1 MVPLTFLRK
10 KATRSVPLLLAAL
23 IFAGCG
29 TQAPDQS
36 TAHLQGSA
44 QADSGFYLQQ
54 MSQSSNDTRINW
66 QLLAIRALLKE
77 GKTQQA
83 AELFNQLPNDLN
95 DTQRR
100 EQSLLSAELKVALK
114 DYAAAKKVLGDID
127 VSALDKNQQAR
138 FWQTGITAE
147 QGRPSL
153 TLLRALIA
161 QEPLL
166 GGADKQKNID
176 ATWQAL
182 ASMTQ
187 EQAQALVINAD
198 ENVLQGW
205 LDLQQMWFNNRSD
218 PKMLKAGITDWQTR
232 YPQNP
237 GAKMLPTQLV
247 NVQNFK
253 PASTSKIA
261 LLLPLNGQAAVF
273 GRTIQQGFEAAKNGT
288 TPVTGSAVPAQAAQ
302 AANVSD
308 VVSPSAAETSDL
320 TTAQT
325 PAQGTMQ
332 NPVTAPTT
340 PPAATPE
347 PATPDQAPAETQ
359 AAPTTAPATA
369 EQPQAQTSQPTT
381 QPTAQP
387 AAQPQAVAT
396 ASANPGAELKIYDT
410 SSQPL
415 DQVLAQVQQDGAS
428 IVVGPL
434 LKNNVEE
441 LMKSNTTL
449 NVLALNQPEQVQNR
463 ANICYFALSPEDEAR
478 DAARHIHEQ
487 GKQAPLL
494 LIPRSTLGDRVANA
508 FADEWQKLG
517 GGVVLQQK
525 FGSVSELRA
534 GVNGGAGIAL
544 NGSPVT
550 ASLPQQQG
558 VTIGG
563 LTIPAPPTDAQIS
576 GSGKVDAAYIV
587 ATPQEIAFIKPMIA
601 MRNGSQS
608 GATLYASSRSAQGT
622 AGPDFRLEMDGLQYS
637 EIPMLAGSNPAL
649 MQQALGAVRND
660 YSLARLYAMG
670 VDAWALAN
678 HFTQMRQVPGFELNG
693 NTGDLTATQDCVI
706 NRKLSWLKYQQGQ
719 IVPAS

>member
-10 KATRSVPLLLAAL
+10 KAAHSVPLLLAAL
-23 IFAGCG
+23 IFTGCG

-36 TAHLQGSA
+36 TAHMQGSA

-54 MSQSSNDTRINW
+54 MSQSTNDTRINW

-83 AELFNQLPNDLN
+83 AELFSQLPQDLN
-95 DTQRR
+95 DTQRH
-100 EQSLLSAELKVALK
+100 EQTLLSAELKVAQK
-114 DYAAAKKVLGDID
+114 DYDGAKKILGTIDI
-127 VSALDKNQQAR
+127 STLDKNQQAR
-138 FWQTGITAE
+138 FWQAGITAE

-166 GGADKQKNID
+166 AGADKQKNID

-187 EQAQALVINAD
+187 DQAKALVINAD

-218 PKMLKAGITDWQTR
+218 PNMLKAGITDWQKR

-273 GRTIQQGFEAAKNGT
+273 GRAIQQGFEAAKNGT
-288 TPVTGSAVPAQAAQ
+288 TAVSGSAVPTQAAQ
-302 AANVSD
+302 AANVND

-340 PPAATPE
+340 QPAPPAPAAT
-347 PATPDQAPAETQ
+347 QAPAET
-359 AAPTTAPATA
+359 PAPATA
-369 EQPQAQTSQPTT
+369 EQPQPQ
-381 QPTAQP
+381 TAQP
-387 AAQPQAVAT
+387 EQQPATQPQAVAT
-396 ASANPGAELKIYDT
+396 TSANPGAELKIYDT
-410 SSQPL
+410 SAQPL

-434 LKNNVEE
+434 LKNNVEA

-494 LIPRSTLGDRVANA
+494 LIPHSTLGDRVANA
-508 FADEWQKLG
+508 FAQEWQTLG

-525 FGSVSELRA
+525 FGSAAELRA

-544 NGSPVT
+544 NGSPVS
-550 ASLPQQQG
+550 ASLPQQQS

-576 GSGKVDAAYIV
+576 GGGKVDSAYIV
-587 ATPQEIAFIKPMIA
+587 ATPEEIAFIKPMIA

-622 AGPDFRLEMDGLQYS
+622 AGPDFRLEMEGLQYS
-637 EIPMLAGSNPAL
+637 EIPMLAGSNPQL

-693 NTGDLTATQDCVI
+693 NTGDLTADQDCVI

>member
-10 KATRSVPLLLAAL
+10 KAAHSVPLLLAAL
-23 IFAGCG
+23 IFTGCG

-36 TAHLQGSA
+36 TAHMQGSA

-54 MSQSSNDTRINW
+54 MSQSTNDTRINW

-83 AELFNQLPNDLN
+83 AELFSQLPQDLN
-95 DTQRR
+95 DTQRH
-100 EQSLLSAELKVALK
+100 EQTLLSAELKVAQK
-114 DYAAAKKVLGDID
+114 DYDGAKKILGTID
-127 VSALDKNQQAR
+127 LSTLEKNQQAR
-138 FWQTGITAE
+138 FWQAGITAE

-166 GGADKQKNID
+166 AGADKQKNID

-187 EQAQALVINAD
+187 DQAKALVINAD

-218 PKMLKAGITDWQTR
+218 PNMLKAGITDWQKR

-273 GRTIQQGFEAAKNGT
+273 GRAIQQGFEAAKNGT
-288 TPVTGSAVPAQAAQ
+288 TAVSGSAVPAQAAQ
-302 AANVSD
+302 AANVYD

-340 PPAATPE
+340 QPATPAPAAT
-347 PATPDQAPAETQ
+347 QAPAET
-359 AAPTTAPATA
+359 PAPATA
-369 EQPQAQTSQPTT
+369 EQPQPQ
-381 QPTAQP
+381 TAQP
-387 AAQPQAVAT
+387 EQQPSAQPQAVAT
-396 ASANPGAELKIYDT
+396 TSANPGAELKIYDT
-410 SSQPL
+410 SAQPL

-434 LKNNVEE
+434 LKNNVEA

-508 FADEWQKLG
+508 FAQEWQTLG

-525 FGSVSELRA
+525 FGSASELRA

-544 NGSPVT
+544 NGSPVS
-550 ASLPQQQG
+550 ASLPQQQS

-576 GSGKVDAAYIV
+576 GGGKVDSAYIV
-587 ATPQEIAFIKPMIA
+587 ATPEEIAFIKPMIA

-622 AGPDFRLEMDGLQYS
+622 AGPDFRLEMEGLQYS
-637 EIPMLAGSNPAL
+637 EIPMLAGSNPQL

-693 NTGDLTATQDCVI
+693 NTGDLTADQDCVI